1 MFTLFEDLSGFRRV
15 FIICLEL
22 DVEGEIMSKS
32 VLIGEIR
39 EALLSY
45 DTGKTVKAV
54 QAAVEAGVD
63 PLEAIEQGLS
73 SGIRE
78 VGERFHRYEIYLPQ
92 MVMAADAMME
102 AMKIFEGELSEE
114 EMMQLRR
121 GTVVLGT
128 VEGDIHDLGKSIVS
142 MMLKAAGFEV
152 IDLGKDVKTD
162 AFIKT
167 AIDVDA
173 DIIVVSSLMTTTMP
187 YQRDLI
193 EELTRLGVRDKFRV
207 IVGGGPVNREWA
219 EVIGADGYGKDAS
232 EAVNEAERLRR

>member
-1 MFTLFEDLSGFRRV
+1 MRALIKILK
-15 FIICLEL
+15 L
-22 DVEGEIMSKS
+22 DVFGKIMSKN
-32 VLIGEIR
+32 VLIEGIR
-39 EALLSY
+39 EALLTY
-45 DTGKTVKAV
+45 DTEKTVKAV
-54 QAAVEAGVD
+54 QAAVDAGID

-73 SGIRE
+73 WGIRE

-102 AMKIFEGELSEE
+102 AMKIFESELSEE
-114 EMMQLRR
+114 QLLRLRR

-128 VEGDIHDLGKSIVS
+128 VEGDIHDLGKSIVA

-162 AFIKT
+162 DFIKT
-167 AIDVDA
+167 AIDADA
-173 DIIVVSSLMTTTMP
+173 DIIGASSLMTTTMP

-193 EELTRLGVRDKFRV
+193 EELTRLGMRDRFKI

-219 EVIGADGYGKDAS
+219 EVIGADGYGKDAT
-232 EAVNEAERLRR
+232 EAVNEAERLRN